1 MVAAVFF
8 RASRRLLFFRT
19 AFLRG
24 HRKEYYNRGRWL
36 RRFRERDKRDIGRVL
51 ILFETLGSFMLYL
64 CTRELGDGSPHQG
77 HAV

>member
-1 MVAAVFF
+1 M
-8 RASRRLLFFRT
+8 
-19 AFLRG
+19 
-24 HRKEYYNRGRWL
+24 YNRGRWL